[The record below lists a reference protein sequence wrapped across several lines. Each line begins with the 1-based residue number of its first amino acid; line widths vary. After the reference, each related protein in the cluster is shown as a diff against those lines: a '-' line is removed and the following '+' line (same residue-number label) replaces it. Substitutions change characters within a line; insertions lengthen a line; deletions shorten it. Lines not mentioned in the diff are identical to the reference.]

1 MKLISETTFD
11 HIRPVITEA
20 KDGKGKDYFI
30 EGIFMQGGI
39 KNRNGRMYP
48 METLDKEVERYND
61 TFVKNNRAYGELG
74 HPDGPTINLER
85 VSHMIKDLRREGQ
98 DYIGKAKVMDTPYG
112 KIVKSL
118 IDEGASLGVSSRG
131 MGSIRQTPE
140 GINEVQ
146 GDFQLATA
154 GDIVA
159 DPSAP
164 NAFVNGVM
172 EGVDWIYD
180 AASNSWRSQA
190 VIEEIVNT
198 GNVNARELQEK
209 KVQLFEK
216 FLNTL

>member
-1 MKLISETTFD
+1 MKLISETNFET
-11 HIRPVITEA
+11 IRPVITEA

-131 MGSIRQTPE
+131 MGSIRTTPE

-180 AASNSWRSQA
+180 AASNSWRSQE

-198 GNVNARELQEK
+198 GNVNARELQER